1 MHTVIAAIRF
11 PSIEMLMFDLC
22 FMEIYVWI
30 YENGRVHFFLSKA
43 DNVKIQLKGIS
54 IINFFVAFLMQRNA
68 LSVNIIF
75 INLVMCI
82 EMLHAL

>member
-1 MHTVIAAIRF
+1 MHTVIAAIRI

-22 FMEIYVWI
+22 FKEIYVWI
-30 YENGRVHFFLSKA
+30 YENERVHFFLSKA

-54 IINFFVAFLMQRNA
+54 IINSFVAFLMQRNA

>member
-1 MHTVIAAIRF
+1 M
-11 PSIEMLMFDLC
+11 SG
-22 FMEIYVWI
+22 FMKTEGCI
-30 YENGRVHFFLSKA
+30 FSLSKA

-68 LSVNIIF
+68 LFVNIIF

-82 EMLHAL
+82 EMLHTL

>member
-30 YENGRVHFFLSKA
+30 YENGRVHIFLSKA
-43 DNVKIQLKGIS
+43 SNVKIQLKGIS
-54 IINFFVAFLMQRNA
+54 IIIFFVAFLMQRNA